1 MRNPIQNPTK
11 LKLPQAEV
19 TPDIM
24 SASGKFVGVKH
35 VVSTRPQSG
44 FGWREMF
51 AAGIRLPSLFAKC
64 IESLPATPTVR
75 FRRREEPLRGDL
87 MDAAVAATPCKCT
100 RFCGRGSGG
109 VETDGMWRNVAKE
122 RTRVTTIRDRNG
134 RCSGR
139 SFHKAAKSQQNGE
152 RWPESPKHWPLGC
165 SLTGEMKTYFE
176 IGI

>member
-1 MRNPIQNPTK
+1 MSNPIQSPTQ
-11 LKLPQAEV
+11 LKLSEAES

-44 FGWREMF
+44 FSWREMF

-100 RFCGRGSGG
+100 RFCGRGSA
-109 VETDGMWRNVAKE
+109 ERRRRDGRNVAECRQRKNKSYDNSRQKWSMFWEIVSQSRKVSTE
-122 RTRVTTIRDRNG
+122 RRAMAR
-134 RCSGR
+134 
-139 SFHKAAKSQQNGE
+139 E
-152 RWPESPKHWPLGC
+152 P
-165 SLTGEMKTYFE
+165 
-176 IGI
+176 